1 MMMSENGQY
10 LQGKGVCLLSLFNSV
25 IPFFGALSRTEM
37 TALINT
43 DEFENARRRRDPRFD
58 GRFFIGVLTTGIYC
72 RPICPARM
80 PRKENV
86 QLYRSAASAFEA
98 GFRPCLR
105 CRPESSPGTPAWIG
119 APYKVSKALHLI
131 ARGSLDGS
139 SVDELA
145 ALLSMGP
152 RQLSRLFPHYV
163 GASPIAVAQTQRLHF
178 AKKLLD
184 ETNLP
189 LSEVCFAADFGSVR
203 RLNAV
208 FQSTYARSPK
218 KLRKGMR
225 GAKQAKGEGICVR
238 LSYRPPLDW
247 KSMLAYLEYR
257 KIPGVEYI
265 DLEQD
270 TYYRT
275 IAIDECVGDICA
287 QFSETEHSVML
298 QINFPDTRHLYHIV
312 EKVRLLFDL
321 KADSEEIE
329 RFLRNDPLLKKVVKK
344 NPGTRVTGCWDGLEV
359 TVRAILGQQVTVKA
373 ATTLA
378 GRVAERYGENY
389 KGTSAY
395 LTRVFPSAEKLAN
408 ADLSGMGIV
417 GQRISAIK
425 TIAAKIATGEIVF
438 DGVLE
443 TEEFV
448 RRLCE
453 IKGIGDWTAH
463 YVALRV
469 LSDPDAFPYSDLIL
483 RRAATNN
490 QETLTPKALL
500 KLAQAWRPWRG
511 YAVIFLWKHYQQ
523 IVRNN

>member
-1 MMMSENGQY
+1 
-10 LQGKGVCLLSLFNSV
+10 
-25 IPFFGALSRTEM
+25 M
-37 TALINT
+37 TALANT
-43 DEFENARRRRDPRFD
+43 DEYENARQSRDPRFD

-72 RPICPARM
+72 RPVCPVRI
-80 PRKENV
+80 PKKENI
-86 QLYRSAASAFEA
+86 QLYRSAAGAAEA

-131 ARGSLDGS
+131 ARGNLDGC
-139 SVDELA
+139 SVDDIAEQLNI
-145 ALLSMGP
+145 GP
-152 RQLSRLFPHYV
+152 RQLSRLFQQYV

-189 LSEVCFAADFGSVR
+189 LSDVCFAAGFGSVR
-203 RLNAV
+203 RFNAV

-218 KLRKGMR
+218 ELRKGVR
-225 GAKQAKGEGICVR
+225 GRRRSKQEGIRVR
-238 LSYRPPLDW
+238 LSYRRPLDFR
-247 KSMLAYLEYR
+247 SMLAYLEYR
-257 KIPGVEYI
+257 KIPGVEHI
-265 DLEQD
+265 DLEQNA
-270 TYYRT
+270 YYRT
-275 IAIDECVGDICA
+275 ISIGESVGDICV
-287 QFSETEHSVML
+287 QFSKVEPSVML

-329 RFLRNDPLLKKVVKK
+329 RFFMSDALLKKVVKK
-344 NPGTRVTGCWDGLEV
+344 NPGTRVTGCWDGFEV

-378 GRVAERYGENY
+378 GRVAERYGESY
-389 KGTSAY
+389 DGPSVH
-395 LTRVFPSAEKLAN
+395 LSRVFPTAEILAN
-408 ADLSGMGIV
+408 ADLNGMGIV
-417 GQRISAIK
+417 GQRVAAIK
-425 TIAAKIATGEIVF
+425 AVATKIAAGEIVF

-448 RRLCE
+448 RRVCE
-453 IKGIGDWTAH
+453 IKGIGEWTAH
-463 YVALRV
+463 YIALRV
-469 LSDPDAFPYSDLIL
+469 LSDPDAFPHSDLIL

-500 KLAQAWRPWRG
+500 ELAEVWRPWRA
-511 YAVIFLWKHYQQ
+511 YAVILLWKHYQQ
-523 IVRNN
+523 TARNK

>member
-1 MMMSENGQY
+1 
-10 LQGKGVCLLSLFNSV
+10 
-25 IPFFGALSRTEM
+25 M
-37 TALINT
+37 TALTNT
-43 DEFENARRRRDPRFD
+43 DEYENARQSRDPRFD

-72 RPICPARM
+72 RPICPVRI
-80 PRKENV
+80 PKKENI
-86 QLYRSAASAFEA
+86 QLYRSAASAAEA

-105 CRPESSPGTPAWIG
+105 CRPESSPGTPAWVG
-119 APYKVSKALHLI
+119 APYTVSKALHLI
-131 ARGSLDGS
+131 ARGNLDGG

-145 ALLSMGP
+145 EQLCIGP
-152 RQLSRLFPHYV
+152 RQLSRLFQQHV

-189 LSEVCFAADFGSVR
+189 LSEVCFAAGFGSVR
-203 RLNAV
+203 RFNAV

-218 KLRKGMR
+218 ELRR
-225 GAKQAKGEGICVR
+225 GVRGTQRSKEEGICVR
-238 LSYRPPLDW
+238 LSYRPPLDFR
-247 KSMLAYLEYR
+247 SMLAYLEYR

-265 DLEQD
+265 DLQQNA
-270 TYYRT
+270 YYRT
-275 IAIDECVGDICA
+275 ISIGGNVGDICA
-287 QFSETEHSVML
+287 QFSEVEPSVTL

-329 RFLRNDPLLKKVVKK
+329 RFFSKDALLKKVVKK

-389 KGTSAY
+389 KGSSTH
-395 LTRVFPSAEKLAN
+395 LNRVFPSAETLAN
-408 ADLSGMGIV
+408 ADLNGMGIV
-417 GQRISAIK
+417 GQRIEAIK
-425 TIAAKIATGEIVF
+425 AVAAKIATNEIVF

-448 RRLCE
+448 RRICE
-453 IKGIGDWTAH
+453 IKGIGEWTAH

-490 QETLTPKALL
+490 QETMTSKALL
-500 KLAQAWRPWRG
+500 ELAEGWRPWRA
-511 YAVIFLWKHYQQ
+511 YAVILLWKHYQQ
-523 IVRNN
+523 IVRDK

>member
-1 MMMSENGQY
+1 M
-10 LQGKGVCLLSLFNSV
+10 K
-25 IPFFGALSRTEM
+25 
-37 TALINT
+37 LI
-43 DEFENARRRRDPRFD
+43 
-58 GRFFIGVLTTGIYC
+58 
-72 RPICPARM
+72 
-80 PRKENV
+80 
-86 QLYRSAASAFEA
+86 
-98 GFRPCLR
+98 
-105 CRPESSPGTPAWIG
+105 
-119 APYKVSKALHLI
+119 
-131 ARGSLDGS
+131 
-139 SVDELA
+139 
-145 ALLSMGP
+145 
-152 RQLSRLFPHYV
+152 
-163 GASPIAVAQTQRLHF
+163 
-178 AKKLLD
+178 
-184 ETNLP
+184 LP
-189 LSEVCFAADFGSVR
+189 LSEVCFAAGFGSVR
-203 RLNAV
+203 RFNAV
-208 FQSTYARSPK
+208 FQSIYARSPRE
-218 KLRKGMR
+218 LRKGVR

-257 KIPGVEYI
+257 KIPGVEYT
-265 DLEQD
+265 DLEQN

-321 KADSEEIE
+321 KADSKEIE

-389 KGTSAY
+389 KGSSAY

-425 TIAAKIATGEIVF
+425 AIAEKVATGEIVF

-490 QETLTPKALL
+490 KETLTPKALL
-500 KLAQAWRPWRG
+500 KIAQAWRPWRG

-523 IVRNN
+523 IVRNK

>member
-1 MMMSENGQY
+1 
-10 LQGKGVCLLSLFNSV
+10 
-25 IPFFGALSRTEM
+25 M

-43 DEFENARRRRDPRFD
+43 DDLENARQSRDPRFD
-58 GRFFIGVLTTGIYC
+58 GRFFVGVLTTGIYC
-72 RPICPARM
+72 RPICPVRI
-80 PRKENV
+80 PKKENV
-86 QLYRSAASAFEA
+86 QLYRSAASAAEA

-131 ARGSLDGS
+131 ARGNLDGS
-139 SVDELA
+139 SVDKLA
-145 ALLSMGP
+145 EQLCIGP
-152 RQLSRLFPHYV
+152 RQLSRLFQQYV
-163 GASPIAVAQTQRLHF
+163 GASPVAVAQTQRLHF

-189 LSEVCFAADFGSVR
+189 LAEVCFAAGFGSVR
-203 RLNAV
+203 RFNAV

-218 KLRKGMR
+218 ELRKGVR
-225 GAKQAKGEGICVR
+225 GRRRSKGEGIQVR

-257 KIPGVEYI
+257 KIPGVEHI
-265 DLEQD
+265 DLEQNA
-270 TYYRT
+270 YRRT
-275 IAIDECVGDICA
+275 ISIGESVGELCA
-287 QFSETEHSVML
+287 QFSETEHSVLL

-312 EKVRLLFDL
+312 EKLRLLFDL
-321 KADSEEIE
+321 KADSVEIE
-329 RFLRNDPLLKKVVKK
+329 EFFKDDELLKEVVKK

-389 KGTSAY
+389 SGSSAY
-395 LTRVFPSAEKLAN
+395 LTRVFPTAETLAT
-408 ADLSGMGIV
+408 ADLNGMGIV
-417 GQRISAIK
+417 GQRIAAINVV
-425 TIAAKIATGEIVF
+425 AAKIAANEIVF

-443 TEEFV
+443 TDEFV

-463 YVALRV
+463 YIALRV
-469 LSDPDAFPYSDLIL
+469 LNDPDAFPYSDLIL
-483 RRAATNN
+483 RRAAANN
-490 QETLTPKALL
+490 QQTLAPKALL
-500 KLAQAWRPWRG
+500 ELAEVWRPWRA
-511 YAVIFLWKHYQQ
+511 YAVILLWKHYQQ
-523 IVRNN
+523 IARNK

>member
-1 MMMSENGQY
+1 MLTIIIY
-10 LQGKGVCLLSLFNSV
+10 SV
-25 IPFFGALSRTEM
+25 RPFFRAPGRTEM

-43 DEFENARRRRDPRFD
+43 DEFENARRSRDPRFD

-72 RPICPARM
+72 RPICPVRM

-145 ALLSMGP
+145 EQLSMGS
-152 RQLSRLFPHYV
+152 RQLSRLFQQYV

-189 LSEVCFAADFGSVR
+189 LSEVCFAAGFGSVR
-203 RLNAV
+203 RFNAV
-208 FQSTYARSPK
+208 FQSIYARSPRE
-218 KLRKGMR
+218 LRKGVR

-257 KIPGVEYI
+257 KIPGVEYT
-265 DLEQD
+265 DLEQN

-321 KADSEEIE
+321 KADSKEIE

-389 KGTSAY
+389 KGSSAY

-425 TIAAKIATGEIVF
+425 AIAEKIATGEIVF

-500 KLAQAWRPWRG
+500 KIAQAWRPWRG

-523 IVRNN
+523 IVRNK

>member
-1 MMMSENGQY
+1 
-10 LQGKGVCLLSLFNSV
+10 
-25 IPFFGALSRTEM
+25 M
-37 TALINT
+37 TALTNT
-43 DEFENARRRRDPRFD
+43 DEFENARQSRDPRFD

-72 RPICPARM
+72 RPVCPVRI
-80 PRKENV
+80 PKKENV
-86 QLYRSAASAFEA
+86 QLYRSAASAAEA

-131 ARGSLDGS
+131 ARGNLDGS

-145 ALLSMGP
+145 EQLCIGP
-152 RQLSRLFPHYV
+152 RQLSRLFQQYV

-189 LSEVCFAADFGSVR
+189 LSEVCFAAGFGSVR
-203 RLNAV
+203 RFNAV
-208 FQSTYARSPK
+208 FQSTYARTPK
-218 KLRKGMR
+218 ELRKGVR
-225 GAKQAKGEGICVR
+225 GRQRSKGEGIRVR

-247 KSMLAYLEYR
+247 QSMLAYLEYR
-257 KIPGVEYI
+257 KIPGVEHI
-265 DLEQD
+265 DLEQNA
-270 TYYRT
+270 YHRT
-275 IAIDECVGDICA
+275 IAIGASVGDICA
-287 QFSETEHSVML
+287 QFSELEHSVML

-329 RFLRNDPLLKKVVKK
+329 RFFKDDALLKKVVEK

-378 GRVAERYGENY
+378 GRVAERYGGNY
-389 KGTSAY
+389 NGSSVH
-395 LTRVFPSAEKLAN
+395 LTRVFPAAETLAN
-408 ADLSGMGIV
+408 ADLNGMGIV
-417 GQRISAIK
+417 GQRIAAIK
-425 TIAAKIATGEIVF
+425 AVAAKIATGDIVF

-469 LSDPDAFPYSDLIL
+469 LNDPDAFPYSDLIL
-483 RRAATNN
+483 RRAATSN
-490 QETLTPKALL
+490 QQTLTPKALL
-500 KLAQAWRPWRG
+500 QQAEVWRPWRA
-511 YAVIFLWKHYQQ
+511 YAVILLWKHYQQ
-523 IVRNN
+523 TSRNK

>member
-1 MMMSENGQY
+1 
-10 LQGKGVCLLSLFNSV
+10 
-25 IPFFGALSRTEM
+25 M
-37 TALINT
+37 TALANT
-43 DEFENARRRRDPRFD
+43 DEYENARQSRDPRFD

-72 RPICPARM
+72 RPVCPVRI
-80 PRKENV
+80 PKKENI
-86 QLYRSAASAFEA
+86 QLYRSAASAAEA

-131 ARGSLDGS
+131 ARGNLDGS

-145 ALLSMGP
+145 EQLNIGP
-152 RQLSRLFPHYV
+152 RQLSRLFQQYV

-184 ETNLP
+184 ETDLP
-189 LSEVCFAADFGSVR
+189 LSEVCFAAGFGSVR
-203 RLNAV
+203 RFNAV

-218 KLRKGMR
+218 ELRKGVR
-225 GAKQAKGEGICVR
+225 GRRRSKEEGIRVR
-238 LSYRPPLDW
+238 LSYRPPLDFR
-247 KSMLAYLEYR
+247 SMLAYLEYR
-257 KIPGVEYI
+257 KIPGVEHI
-265 DLEQD
+265 DLEQNA
-270 TYYRT
+270 YYRT
-275 IAIDECVGDICA
+275 ISIGECVGDICV
-287 QFSETEHSVML
+287 QFTEVEPSVML

-329 RFLRNDPLLKKVVKK
+329 RFFKRDALLKRVVQK

-378 GRVAERYGENY
+378 GRVAERYGESY
-389 KGTSAY
+389 DGSSVH
-395 LTRVFPSAEKLAN
+395 LSRIFPSAETLAN
-408 ADLSGMGIV
+408 AELNGMGIV
-417 GQRISAIK
+417 GQRIAAIK
-425 TIAAKIATGEIVF
+425 TVAEKIATGEIVF

-448 RRLCE
+448 RRVCE
-453 IKGIGDWTAH
+453 IKGIGEWTAH
-463 YVALRV
+463 YIALRV

-500 KLAQAWRPWRG
+500 ELAEVWRPWRA
-511 YAVIFLWKHYQQ
+511 YAVILLWKHYQQ
-523 IVRNN
+523 IVRNK

>member
-1 MMMSENGQY
+1 M
-10 LQGKGVCLLSLFNSV
+10 LASLFNSSSSL
-25 IPFFGALSRTEM
+25 PGAMSCTEM

-43 DEFENARRRRDPRFD
+43 DEFENARQSRDPRFD

-72 RPICPARM
+72 RPVCPVRT
-80 PRKENV
+80 PKKENI
-86 QLYRSAASAFEA
+86 QLYRNAASAAEA

-119 APYKVSKALHLI
+119 TPYKVSKALHLI
-131 ARGSLDGS
+131 ARGNLDRS

-145 ALLSMGP
+145 EQLNIGP
-152 RQLSRLFPHYV
+152 RQLSRLFQQYV

-189 LSEVCFAADFGSVR
+189 LSEVCFAAGFGSAR
-203 RLNAV
+203 RFNAV

-218 KLRKGMR
+218 ELRKGVR
-225 GAKQAKGEGICVR
+225 GARQSKGEGIRVR

-257 KIPGVEYI
+257 KIPGVEHI
-265 DLEQD
+265 DLEENA
-270 TYYRT
+270 YYRT
-275 IAIDECVGDICA
+275 IAIGESVGDICA
-287 QFSETEHSVML
+287 QFSEIEHSVML
-298 QINFPDTRHLYHIV
+298 RINFPDTRHLYHIV

-321 KADSEEIE
+321 KAGSEEIE
-329 RFLRNDPLLKKVVKK
+329 RFFRNDAILKKVVKK

-378 GRVAERYGENY
+378 GRVAERFGENY
-389 KGTSAY
+389 KGTCIY
-395 LTRVFPSAEKLAN
+395 LTRVFPTAEMLAD
-408 ADLSGMGIV
+408 ADLNGMGIV
-417 GQRISAIK
+417 RQRIVAINAVA
-425 TIAAKIATGEIVF
+425 TKIATGEVVF

-443 TEEFV
+443 TEEFA

-463 YVALRV
+463 YIALRV

-500 KLAQAWRPWRG
+500 ELAEGWRPWRA

-523 IVRNN
+523 TARNE

>member
-1 MMMSENGQY
+1 M
-10 LQGKGVCLLSLFNSV
+10 
-25 IPFFGALSRTEM
+25 A
-37 TALINT
+37 ALINT
-43 DEFENARRRRDPRFD
+43 DEFENARRSRDPRFD

-72 RPICPARM
+72 RPICPVRM

-145 ALLSMGP
+145 EQLSMGS
-152 RQLSRLFPHYV
+152 RQLSRLFQQYV

-189 LSEVCFAADFGSVR
+189 LSEVCFAAGFGSVR
-203 RLNAV
+203 RFNAV

-218 KLRKGMR
+218 ELRKGVR

-257 KIPGVEYI
+257 KIPGVEYT
-265 DLEQD
+265 DLEQN

-298 QINFPDTRHLYHIV
+298 QIIFPDTRHLYHTV

-389 KGTSAY
+389 KGSSAY

-425 TIAAKIATGEIVF
+425 TIAAKIATGEIIF

-500 KLAQAWRPWRG
+500 KIAQAWRPWRG

-523 IVRNN
+523 IVRNK

>member
-1 MMMSENGQY
+1 MSA
-10 LQGKGVCLLSLFNSV
+10 LANS
-25 IPFFGALSRTEM
+25 
-37 TALINT
+37 
-43 DEFENARRRRDPRFD
+43 DEYENARQSRDPRFD

-72 RPICPARM
+72 RPICPVRI
-80 PRKENV
+80 PKKENI
-86 QLYRSAASAFEA
+86 QLYRSAAGASEA

-119 APYKVSKALHLI
+119 SPYKVSKALHLI
-131 ARGSLDGS
+131 ARGNLDGS

-145 ALLSMGP
+145 GQLNIGS
-152 RQLSRLFPHYV
+152 RQLSRLFQQYV
-163 GASPIAVAQTQRLHF
+163 GASPITVAQTQRLHF

-189 LSEVCFAADFGSVR
+189 LAEVCFASGFGSVR
-203 RLNAV
+203 RFNAV
-208 FQSTYARSPK
+208 FKSTYARSPK
-218 KLRKGMR
+218 ELRKGVR
-225 GAKQAKGEGICVR
+225 GKQRSKGEGICVR
-238 LSYRPPLDW
+238 LSYRPPLDF
-247 KSMLAYLEYR
+247 KSMLVYLEYR
-257 KIPGVEYI
+257 KIPGVEHI
-265 DLEQD
+265 DLEQNA
-270 TYYRT
+270 YYRT
-275 IAIDECVGDICA
+275 ISIDECVGDICA
-287 QFSETEHSVML
+287 QFSEVEHSVML
-298 QINFPDTRHLYHIV
+298 QINFPDTRHLYQIV

-329 RFLRNDPLLKKVVKK
+329 RFFRKDALLNAVVRK

-378 GRVAERYGENY
+378 GRVAEKYGESYN
-389 KGTSAY
+389 GTSAH
-395 LTRVFPSAEKLAN
+395 LTRVFPCAATLAS
-408 ADLSGMGIV
+408 ADLNGMGIV
-417 GQRISAIK
+417 GQRIAAIK
-425 TIAAKIATGEIVF
+425 AVAMKITTGEIVF

-448 RRLCE
+448 RRICE

-463 YVALRV
+463 YIALRV

-500 KLAQAWRPWRG
+500 ALAEAWRPWRA
-511 YAVIFLWKHYQQ
+511 YAVILLWKHYQQ
-523 IVRNN
+523 ILRDK